1 MHPARFVIT
10 NHRIIKPTQKN
21 SPFGSEGDFV
31 ADHSPFL
38 VLRRFKVIYNII
50 IYNMSRTLILK
61 TSDILA
67 SNDANDYFNKVVS
80 NANGVIE
87 NNRYSFTWN
96 INLREKLGD
105 SFYNSYSRFSI
116 QMKAYADC
124 PFMATTIIDPLDT
137 YMQGYARLCIFS
149 LSGLN
154 YDPMPYMNGVSTNGA
169 VVHFAGVNGFPSV
182 AGTATGSTQVSD
194 RDGPV
199 FYFTKPTQDTVSL
212 RIDITLT
219 YNNQMY
225 QPPTSAQLFGHR
237 IFGFRIVGIV

>member
-1 MHPARFVIT
+1 
-10 NHRIIKPTQKN
+10 
-21 SPFGSEGDFV
+21 
-31 ADHSPFL
+31 
-38 VLRRFKVIYNII
+38 
-50 IYNMSRTLILK
+50 MSRTLILK

-116 QMKAYADC
+116 QMKTYNDC
-124 PFMATTIIDPLDT
+124 PFMATTIIDPSDT

-154 YDPMPYMNGVSTNGA
+154 YDPMPYINGVSTNSA
-169 VVHFAGVNGFPSV
+169 EVYFSGVNIFSSV
-182 AGTATGSTQVSD
+182 AGTNTGSSHGTD
-194 RDGPV
+194 RDPPV
-199 FYFTKPTQDTVSL
+199 YYFTKPTQDAVSL
-212 RIDITLT
+212 RIDIRLT

-225 QPPTSAQLFGHR
+225 QPPTSAQLYGHR